1 MEKRLRNSERL
12 RKGVSGE
19 RNLLRE

>member
-1 MEKRLRNSERL
+1 MGKRLRISERL

-19 RNLLRE
+19 RNLLRD

>member
-1 MEKRLRNSERL
+1 MGKRLRISEEL

-19 RNLLRE
+19 RNLLRD